1 MNKTLIIG
9 LGNPIL
15 GDDGVGW
22 VVAQEVEKRLSLP
35 PFSAP
40 PSFPPNFA
48 KFSEIGGMKGGRGE
62 PEGGLNIE
70 CLALAGIS
78 LMEHMIGYRRVI
90 LIDSLNTGQH
100 AQGEVV
106 TFSLD
111 SLEDLLHGH
120 SASAH
125 DLSLKGALE
134 LGRSMGAD
142 LPEDRDIQIVAIE
155 AAHVYDFTEELTPE
169 IAAAVPVAVQKV
181 MALLEES

>member
-1 MNKTLIIG
+1 MKTLIIG

-22 VVAQEVEKRLSLP
+22 VVAQEVERRLPASLTLP

-40 PSFPPNFA
+40 PSFPPNF
-48 KFSEIGGMKGGRGE
+48 SELREIGGMKGGKE
-62 PEGGLNIE
+62 SVSVE
-70 CLALAGIS
+70 CFSLAGIS
-78 LMEHMIGYRRVI
+78 LMEHIIGYQRVI
-90 LIDSLNTGQH
+90 LIDSLNTGKY

-125 DLSLKGALE
+125 DLSLKGALN

-142 LPEDRDIQIVAIE
+142 LPRDEDIQVVAIE

-169 IAAAVPVAVQKV
+169 IAAAVPKAVEIIMK
-181 MALLEES
+181 ML

>member
-1 MNKTLIIG
+1 MKTLIIG

-22 VVAQEVEKRLSLP
+22 VVAQEVERQLLP
-35 PFSAP
+35 SP
-40 PSFPPNFA
+40 PTPLPV
-48 KFSEIGGMKGGRGE
+48 GE
-62 PEGGLNIE
+62 GTIAVE
-70 CLALAGIS
+70 CLSLAGIS
-78 LMEHMIGYRRVI
+78 LMERIIGYERVI
-90 LIDSLNTGQH
+90 LIDSLNTGQY

-125 DLSLKGALE
+125 DLSLKGALK

-142 LPEDRDIQIVAIE
+142 LPRDEDIQVVAIE

-169 IAAAVPVAVQKV
+169 VAAAVPKAVEMV
-181 MALLEES
+181 MNLAGAR

>member
-1 MNKTLIIG
+1 MKTLIIG

-22 VVAQEVEKRLSLP
+22 VVAQEIERQLSSIVHRPSSPKRSEVGASVFVEC
-35 PFSAP
+35 FS
-40 PSFPPNFA
+40 
-48 KFSEIGGMKGGRGE
+48 
-62 PEGGLNIE
+62 
-70 CLALAGIS
+70 LAGIS
-78 LMEHMIGYRRVI
+78 LMEHMIGYQRVI
-90 LIDSLNTGQH
+90 LIDSLNTGNH

-125 DLSLKGALE
+125 DLSLKGALK

-142 LPEDRDIQIVAIE
+142 LPRDEDIQVVAIE

-169 IAAAVPVAVQKV
+169 VAAAVPKAVEIIMK
-181 MALLEES
+181 ML

>member
-1 MNKTLIIG
+1 MKTLIIG

-22 VVAQEVEKRLSLP
+22 VVAQEVEKILTAALS
-35 PFSAP
+35 S
-40 PSFPPNFA
+40 PPNFA
-48 KFSEIGGMKGGRGE
+48 DLRETGGMKGG
-62 PEGGLNIE
+62 LKIE
-70 CLALAGIS
+70 CLALAGIA
-78 LMEHMIGYRRVI
+78 LMEQMVGYERVI
-90 LIDSLNTGQH
+90 LVDSLNTGQH

-125 DLSLKGALE
+125 DLSLKAALK

-142 LPEDRDIQIVAIE
+142 LPRDEDIQIVAIE
-155 AAHVYDFTEELTPE
+155 AAHVYDFTEELTPA
-169 IAAAVPVAVQKV
+169 IAAAVPIAVEKV
-181 MALLEES
+181 FTLLESQEGVQP

>member
-1 MNKTLIIG
+1 MKTLIIG

-22 VVAQEVEKRLSLP
+22 KVAQEVERQLALTPGPSPKLGEGEVRVEC
-35 PFSAP
+35 FS
-40 PSFPPNFA
+40 
-48 KFSEIGGMKGGRGE
+48 
-62 PEGGLNIE
+62 
-70 CLALAGIS
+70 LAGIS
-78 LMEHMIGYRRVI
+78 LMEHLIGYQRVI
-90 LIDSLNTGQH
+90 LVDSLNTGQY
-100 AQGEVV
+100 AQSEVV

-125 DLSLKGALE
+125 DLSLKGALK

-142 LPEDRDIQIVAIE
+142 LPRDEDIQVVAIE

-169 IAAAVPVAVQKV
+169 VAAAVPKAVDMV
-181 MALLEES
+181 MNLIGAR

>member
-1 MNKTLIIG
+1 MSLVFHPLLPMKTLIIG

-22 VVAQEVEKRLSLP
+22 VVAQEVEKQLSTVHC
-35 PFSAP
+35 P
-40 PSFPPNFA
+40 PSTA
-48 KFSEIGGMKGGRGE
+48 V
-62 PEGGLNIE
+62 E
-70 CLALAGIS
+70 CLSLAGIS
-78 LMEHMIGYRRVI
+78 LMEQMVGYERVI

-100 AQGEVV
+100 DQGEVV

-125 DLSLKGALE
+125 DLSLKGALK

-142 LPEDRDIQIVAIE
+142 LPKDEDIQIVAIE

-169 IAAAVPVAVQKV
+169 IIAAVPIAVQKV
-181 MALLEES
+181 LSLLKIMEGTRYDFS

>member
-22 VVAQEVEKRLSLP
+22 VVAQEVEKRIPSLLP
-35 PFSAP
+35 PSP
-40 PSFPPNFA
+40 PRRGA
-48 KFSEIGGMKGGRGE
+48 GGEVDLK
-62 PEGGLNIE
+62 IE

-125 DLSLKGALE
+125 DLSLKGALKM
-134 LGRSMGAD
+134 GRGLGAD
-142 LPEDRDIQIVAIE
+142 LPEDRDIQIVAVE

-169 IAAAVPVAVQKV
+169 IAAAVPVAVQMV
-181 MALLEES
+181 LALLEES

>member
-22 VVAQEVEKRLSLP
+22 VVAQEVQRQISS
-35 PFSAP
+35 FAFRP
-40 PSFPPNFA
+40 PSVFV
-48 KFSEIGGMKGGRGE
+48 
-62 PEGGLNIE
+62 E
-70 CLALAGIS
+70 CFALAGIS
-78 LMEHMIGYRRVI
+78 LMEQMIGYERVI
-90 LIDSLNTGQH
+90 LIDSLNTGNY

-111 SLEDLLHGH
+111 SLEDLVHGH

-125 DLSLKGALE
+125 DLSLKNALK

-142 LPEDRDIQIVAIE
+142 LPQDEDILIVAIE
-155 AAHVYDFTEELTPE
+155 AAHVYDFSEELTPA
-169 IAAAVPVAVQKV
+169 INTAVPVAVQCV
-181 MALLEES
+181 LDLLKIEEGARI

>member
-1 MNKTLIIG
+1 MKTLIIG

-22 VVAQEVEKRLSLP
+22 VVAQQVEKILAA
-35 PFSAP
+35 SAP
-40 PSFPPNFA
+40 
-48 KFSEIGGMKGGRGE
+48 RV
-62 PEGGLNIE
+62 E
-70 CLALAGIS
+70 CLALAGIA
-78 LMEHMIGYRRVI
+78 LMEQMVGWERVI
-90 LIDSLNTGQH
+90 LVDSLNTGKY

-106 TFSLD
+106 AFSLD

-125 DLSLKGALE
+125 DLSLKGALK

-142 LPEDRDIQIVAIE
+142 LPADHDIQIVAIE

-181 MALLEES
+181 LDLLEMQEGETI

>member
-22 VVAQEVEKRLSLP
+22 VVAQEVEKILIEPSSLALP
-35 PFSAP
+35 PLSA
-40 PSFPPNFA
+40 
-48 KFSEIGGMKGGRGE
+48 ELRGKWGE
-62 PEGGLNIE
+62 KDGSLKIE

-78 LMEHMIGYRRVI
+78 LMEQMVGYQRVI

-100 AQGEVV
+100 DQGEVV

-125 DLSLKGALE
+125 DLSLKGALK

-142 LPEDRDIQIVAIE
+142 LPKDEDIQIVAIE

-169 IAAAVPVAVQKV
+169 IIAAVPIAVQKV
-181 MALLEES
+181 LSLLQIMEGTR